1 MIVKEID
8 VALIF
13 MLEEEKKLF
22 LDANNSFIIK
32 GDCEQEFT
40 EFIFFD
46 KKNKQRLGV
55 ICSSTNSMGNTE
67 AGILFFKLSRK

>member
-1 MIVKEID
+1 MNVKEMD

-22 LDANNSFIIK
+22 LDANHSFIILDD
-32 GDCEQEFT
+32 GEQEFT

-46 KKNKQRLGV
+46 KK
-55 ICSSTNSMGNTE
+55 
-67 AGILFFKLSRK
+67 